1 MTATRRTILT
11 TRIAASMG
19 GVLCAAM
26 LTVGGLAACTPT
38 EEPTADPPAASDQG
52 GDASGSGDESSDAGS
67 DDTSDGGGDESSDG
81 GGAEESDTAGVMP
94 LVLFVTEGLNDTVD
108 TSAQTWTLDAEKTAA
123 ALTVAGIKDASCEGE
138 LRWEQDAPLRCSGT
152 PPMEGGQTSGELTVY
167 GVRAPSGWEKEG
179 QPAMI
184 VSVGNGL
191 DASTVQTI
199 TDPANQLVGVGQGSM
214 FGSSDLTEEEL
225 VAAVDTT
232 VNSGGG
238 YVPLEGEMTV
248 SGCDGPMPAR
258 TTSPVTCTAAWT
270 HSPDAQIVASAVPV
284 VYLDS
289 DPGLL
294 VALRLGD

>member
-1 MTATRRTILT
+1 MIATRRTILT

-26 LTVGGLAACTPT
+26 LTVGGLAACTPA

-52 GDASGSGDESSDAGS
+52 GD
-67 DDTSDGGGDESSDG
+67 TSGGGDESSDG
-81 GGAEESDTAGVMP
+81 GGGESSDGGGAEETGTAGVMP

-108 TSAQTWTLDAEKTAA
+108 TSAETWTFDAEKTAA
-123 ALTVAGIKDASCEGE
+123 ALTDAGIKDASCEGE

-191 DASTVQTI
+191 DASTVQAI

-232 VNSGGG
+232 VNSDNG

-270 HSPDAQIVASAVPV
+270 HSPDAQIVALAVPV

>member
-1 MTATRRTILT
+1 MIATRRTILT

-26 LTVGGLAACTPT
+26 LTVGGLAACTPA

-52 GDASGSGDESSDAGS
+52 GDTSGGGDESSDAGS
-67 DDTSDGGGDESSDG
+67 DDSSDGGGEESSDG

-94 LVLFVTEGLNDTVD
+94 LVLFVAEGLNDTVD

-123 ALTVAGIKDASCEGE
+123 ALTDAGIKDASCEGE

-191 DASTVQTI
+191 DASTVQAI

-232 VNSGGG
+232 VNSDNG

-270 HSPDAQIVASAVPV
+270 HSPDAQITASAVPV

>member
-1 MTATRRTILT
+1 
-11 TRIAASMG
+11 
-19 GVLCAAM
+19 M
-26 LTVGGLAACTPT
+26 LTVGGLTACTPT

-52 GDASGSGDESSDAGS
+52 GDASGGGDESSDGGGDGS
-67 DDTSDGGGDESSDG
+67 SDGGGSGDSSDG

-94 LVLFVTEGLNDTVD
+94 LVFFLTEGLNDTVD
-108 TSAQTWTLDAEKTAA
+108 TSTETWTLDAEKTAA
-123 ALTVAGIKDASCEGE
+123 ALTDAGIKDASCEGD

-152 PPMEGGQTSGELTVY
+152 PPLEGGQTSGELTVY

-179 QPAMI
+179 QPAII

-191 DASTVQTI
+191 DASTAQTI

-225 VAAVDTT
+225 IAAVDTT

-258 TTSPVTCTAAWT
+258 TTSPVTCTAAWK
-270 HSPDAQIVASAVPV
+270 HSPDAQIAASAVPV